1 MPDSTIDRLFLM
13 LEAQA
18 KLASKERKELV
29 EAFERQISGLRLEV
43 RGIAIIVAIV
53 ALAFGGT
60 AINLKAPG
68 VTVQTTPDAAVLAVL
83 PVDVAPVELVAPVD
97 VAPVQTPTEVAG
109 EE

>member
-1 MPDSTIDRLFLM
+1 MPDSTIDRLFIM

-18 KLASKERKELV
+18 ILASKERKELV

-43 RGIAIIVAIV
+43 RGIAVIVAIV

-68 VTVQTTPDAAVLAVL
+68 VTVQTTPDAAVVDLL
-83 PVDVAPVELVAPVD
+83 PVDVPPVEL
-97 VAPVQTPTEVAG
+97 VAPVQTPTEVAS

>member
-1 MPDSTIDRLFLM
+1 MPDSTIDRLFIM

-18 KLASKERKELV
+18 ILASKERKELV

-43 RGIAIIVAIV
+43 RGIAVIVAIV

-68 VTVQTTPDAAVLAVL
+68 VVVTTTPDAAVVTVL
-83 PVDVAPVELVAPVD
+83 PVDVAPVDAAPVETPTD
-97 VAPVQTPTEVAG
+97 VAS

>member
-1 MPDSTIDRLFLM
+1 MPDSTIDRLFIM

-18 KLASKERKELV
+18 ILASKERKELV

-43 RGIAIIVAIV
+43 RGIAVIVAIV

-60 AINLKAPG
+60 AINLRAPG
-68 VTVQTTPDAAVLAVL
+68 VVVQTTPEATVAVL
-83 PVDVAPVELVAPVD
+83 PVDVAPVD
-97 VAPVQTPTEVAG
+97 VAPVQTPTEVVN